1 MKTNA
6 NSLRIGS
13 IIEYQNQLWKI
24 LKKDHVKPGKGG
36 AYVQLEM
43 KDISHGTKTNTRFS
57 SSDDVEVAYVE
68 NKKFQFQYFD
78 QNDIMAMDLESYDSH
93 NFDKSLAGDAAQF
106 LQEEMEITVEYC
118 NDKPISITLP
128 ENVTVTVESADA
140 VIKGQTA
147 SSSYKPAVLD
157 NGARIM
163 VPPFTKAGDEI
174 IIKSE
179 TGEYVSKAT
188 KN

>member
-6 NSLRIGS
+6 NSLRIGN
-13 IIEYQNQLWKI
+13 IVEYQNQLWKI

-57 SSDDVEVAYVE
+57 SSDDLDVAYVE

-78 QNDIMAMDLESYDSH
+78 QGDIMAMDLESYDSIS
-93 NFDKSLAGDAAQF
+93 FDKSLVGDAGRF

-118 NDKPISITLP
+118 NDKPISIALP
-128 ENVTVTVESADA
+128 ENITVKIESADA

-147 SSSYKPAVLD
+147 SSSYKPAMLE
-157 NGARIM
+157 NGSRIM
-163 VPPFTKAGDEI
+163 VPQFTKAGDQI
-174 IIKSE
+174 VVKSE
-179 TGEYVSKAT
+179 TGEYVSKAA